1 MSLIGPRP
9 EQIAFDR
16 QFETGMPYYGYRKR
30 LAPGITGWAQINYK
44 HTTTL
49 ENYIKKTEYD
59 LYYIKNRTI
68 FLDFQIMLK
77 TLETM
82 IGM

>member
-1 MSLIGPRP
+1 
-9 EQIAFDR
+9 
-16 QFETGMPYYGYRKR
+16 
-30 LAPGITGWAQINYK
+30 
-44 HTTTL
+44 L
-49 ENYIKKTEYD
+49 EDYIKKTEYD

-82 IGM
+82 IGMRGAR